1 MFLYIYQS
9 NRNALKWK
17 ILFFKKKGCF
27 SPPRHLYSKLF
38 NMICTPY
45 ISGCPDNNNK
55 VSMNLHYRKMVLT
68 KKLIQGMLIIFIFC
82 PKKST
87 FLSGRGSPKKSS
99 FFYALNGSRNFFNK
113 FKKSLQK
120 SFFFFLMASPLPPT
134 SPLPLKK
141 EFFAASLKIILFIY
155 SFSLTDIF
163 FMPCLH
169 TIFLYALYLCC
180 AQFLSL
186 RTLRCKGGRGGLFCP
201 RPRNSFNSNIFCD

>member
-1 MFLYIYQS
+1 
-9 NRNALKWK
+9 
-17 ILFFKKKGCF
+17 
-27 SPPRHLYSKLF
+27 
-38 NMICTPY
+38 MICTPF
-45 ISGCPDNNNK
+45 ISGCPDNNDK

-68 KKLIQGMLIIFIFC
+68 KKLIQGMLTILIFC

-87 FLSGRGSPKKSS
+87 FLSGRAPKPRQGTWPLKSRV
-99 FFYALNGSRNFFNK
+99 FFTPSLNGSRNFFNK
-113 FKKSLQK
+113 LKKSLQK

-201 RPRNSFNSNIFCD
+201 RPRNSFNSNIFCDQGLVLYLHRPCSEPIIMLFHFKSGI